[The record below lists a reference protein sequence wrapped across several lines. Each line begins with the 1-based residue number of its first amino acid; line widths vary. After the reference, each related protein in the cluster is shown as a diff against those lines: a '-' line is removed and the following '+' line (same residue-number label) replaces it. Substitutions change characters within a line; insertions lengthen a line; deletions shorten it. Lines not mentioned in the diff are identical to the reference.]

1 MKYIKN
7 NTTGIPFFGKNL
19 ISIILNEKLTGSL
32 QLFPDSNHRSQVT
45 IKRVSLTESIFSSVV
60 AGSIVIL
67 DFGNFSD
74 NYNVEGFETI
84 SIKFRIETSNDI
96 ITKNFRGKITQ
107 SSVITDDA
115 VNSDKMNSVENYR
128 AIQIDFI
135 NSDVFDNM
143 VITDSNYYD
152 IPTNTWDSK
161 DFIGWISNS
170 DSQRESDYVGLK
182 NEKFSIDPEV

>member
-19 ISIILNEKLTGSL
+19 ISIILNEKLKGSL

-84 SIKFRIETSNDI
+84 SIKFQIETSNDI

-161 DFIGWISNS
+161 DFVGWISNS
-170 DSQRESDYVGLK
+170 DSQRESDYIELK
-182 NEKFSIDPEV
+182 NEKFSIDPGV

>member
-84 SIKFRIETSNDI
+84 SIKFQIETSNDI

-128 AIQIDFI
+128 AIQTRT
-135 NSDVFDNM
+135 S
-143 VITDSNYYD
+143 TYLY
-152 IPTNTWDSK
+152 
-161 DFIGWISNS
+161 
-170 DSQRESDYVGLK
+170 
-182 NEKFSIDPEV
+182 